1 MAATAVRRD
10 AATAEFFDGTARG
23 QFLLRHC
30 TVEVRGELAEPGRGA
45 AARTAS
51 SEQLDSAA
59 RSGRRDGS
67 QLGRGASPKL

>member
-30 TVEVRGELAEPGRGA
+30 TDCGELAEPDA
-45 AARTAS
+45 AGCPNCE
-51 SEQLDSAA
+51 SEQLDWLPAV
-59 RSGRRDGS
+59 GRCDGG